1 MKKLLCIALIAIF
14 FTQCKSD
21 QGWTASEK
29 EKTIKT
35 CMEGMEGK
43 LNSTVAKNYCSCVL
57 EQAMKKYKNY
67 ADLDKR
73 GTEEE
78 GRKMGMSCISELT
91 PAMPKTPDTENNT
104 DSIK

>member
-1 MKKLLCIALIAIF
+1 MKKLLLLAMIAVC
-14 FTQCKSD
+14 FTQCNSD
-21 QGWTASEK
+21 KGWTASEK
-29 EKTIKT
+29 EKTMKT
-35 CMEGMEGK
+35 CMDGMEGK
-43 LNSTVAKNYCSCVL
+43 LDNTVAKNYCGCVL

-91 PAMPKTPDTENNT
+91 PAMPKSTEPAEKT
-104 DSIK
+104 DDPK

>member
-1 MKKLLCIALIAIF
+1 M
-14 FTQCKSD
+14 
-21 QGWTASEK
+21 
-29 EKTIKT
+29 KT
-35 CMEGMEGK
+35 CMDGMEGK

-67 ADLDKR
+67 ADLDRR

-91 PAMPKTPDTENNT
+91 PAMPQTTEPAMHADPDTT
-104 DSIK
+104 K